1 MHLTELYDT
10 HSFNILNWWLNREI
24 NLSAI
29 LTGFSFLFE
38 WEIATKNFIK
48 TQRLYTASY
57 TQKETNMDFDTTCS
71 TM

>member
-29 LTGFSFLFE
+29 LIGFSFLFE

-48 TQRLYTASY
+48 MQRLYTTSY
-57 TQKETNMDFDTTCS
+57 IQKETNMVFDTTCS
-71 TM
+71 TV